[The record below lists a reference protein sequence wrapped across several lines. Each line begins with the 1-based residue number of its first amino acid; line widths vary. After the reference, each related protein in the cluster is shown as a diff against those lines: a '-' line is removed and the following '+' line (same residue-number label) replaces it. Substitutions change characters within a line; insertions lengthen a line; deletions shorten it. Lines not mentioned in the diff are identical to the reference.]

1 MLLQLQTWPLPEH
14 KHRCDSTT
22 SSISL
27 FFLLHHHFFPP
38 LLPPHL
44 PPTIFLTPD
53 SPPSHLLTLLFLFA
67 SLPVSGWLVGWL
79 SVFFFPTLGT
89 GCDVGFIAFRI
100 PLWVCGIR
108 YSWLRDEV
116 LSVRGYSN
124 FSWRFVSV
132 YWQRLLNSVAGTRSH
147 LIRAGFQARM
157 PRRSFRLQ
165 IGTVRP
171 VVSAGFLKLEIV
183 VDASRSVLHQAAT
196 LPRRIL
202 IRN

>member
-67 SLPVSGWLVGWL
+67 SLPVSAVIE
-79 SVFFFPTLGT
+79 LG
-89 GCDVGFIAFRI
+89 
-100 PLWVCGIR
+100 CG
-108 YSWLRDEV
+108 
-116 LSVRGYSN
+116 
-124 FSWRFVSV
+124 
-132 YWQRLLNSVAGTRSH
+132 NSVSSH
-147 LIRAGFQARM
+147 PSWVPSTDA
-157 PRRSFRLQ
+157 PE
-165 IGTVRP
+165 
-171 VVSAGFLKLEIV
+171 VVPLADWNCAPGCLCWISE
-183 VDASRSVLHQAAT
+183 T
-196 LPRRIL
+196 
-202 IRN
+202 

>member
-1 MLLQLQTWPLPEH
+1 M
-14 KHRCDSTT
+14 
-22 SSISL
+22 
-27 FFLLHHHFFPP
+27 
-38 LLPPHL
+38 
-44 PPTIFLTPD
+44 
-53 SPPSHLLTLLFLFA
+53 
-67 SLPVSGWLVGWL
+67 VGWL
-79 SVFFFPTLGT
+79 AFCVFFPTLGT

>member
-79 SVFFFPTLGT
+79 SVFFFRLL
-89 GCDVGFIAFRI
+89 V
-100 PLWVCGIR
+100 
-108 YSWLRDEV
+108 
-116 LSVRGYSN
+116 
-124 FSWRFVSV
+124 
-132 YWQRLLNSVAGTRSH
+132 QRLLNSVAGTRSH